1 MRRKYITWG
10 EFAKKRKRQ
19 KIEAE
24 AGLRDLILIVEVL
37 EEL

>member
-10 EFAKKRKRQ
+10 ELAKKRKRQ
-19 KIEAE
+19 KNEAE
-24 AGLRDLILIVEVL
+24 AGLRDLVLIVEVL